1 MEIKVIKDAA
11 LSVNSVS
18 KVVQS
23 GQQELKI
30 LHDIS
35 FKLERG
41 KSMAVVGPSGCG
53 KSTLLNI
60 IAGLDVPTDGDVF
73 WNGENIS
80 KLDEEKRANLRN
92 GRLGF
97 VFQDFHLIDHLTVLE
112 NVMLP
117 LEITFGR
124 GVRKIAEKQLETVG
138 LMDRIN
144 HMPKTLSGGEKQRVA
159 LARAFSTEPQFIFAD
174 EPTGSLDSANG
185 DVIEELLFKLNETNK
200 TTLVIVTHDK
210 DLASRCDSILKLK
223 AGRMWS

>member
-1 MEIKVIKDAA
+1 MERKEIKDTA
-11 LSVNSVS
+11 LLVNSIS

-23 GQQELKI
+23 GQQELV

-80 KLDEEKRANLRN
+80 KLNEEKRANLRN
-92 GRLGF
+92 GSLGF

-124 GVRKIAEKQLETVG
+124 GVKKTAEKQLETVG
-138 LMDRIN
+138 LKDRSIICLR
-144 HMPKTLSGGEKQRVA
+144 HFRVA
-159 LARAFSTEPQFIFAD
+159 KS
-174 EPTGSLDSANG
+174 N
-185 DVIEELLFKLNETNK
+185 V
-200 TTLVIVTHDK
+200 
-210 DLASRCDSILKLK
+210 
-223 AGRMWS
+223 

>member
-1 MEIKVIKDAA
+1 MIILFLSFSINCGKKRIIKDTA
-11 LSVNSVS
+11 LSVDSIS

-23 GQQELKI
+23 GQQELEI

-80 KLDEEKRANLRN
+80 TLNEEKRANYEMV
-92 GRLGF
+92 RLGF

-117 LEITFGR
+117 LEITFG
-124 GVRKIAEKQLETVG
+124 VG
-138 LMDRIN
+138 
-144 HMPKTLSGGEKQRVA
+144 
-159 LARAFSTEPQFIFAD
+159 
-174 EPTGSLDSANG
+174 
-185 DVIEELLFKLNETNK
+185 
-200 TTLVIVTHDK
+200 
-210 DLASRCDSILKLK
+210 
-223 AGRMWS
+223 

>member
-1 MEIKVIKDAA
+1 MGRKLIIEDIA
-11 LSVNSVS
+11 LSVDSIS
-18 KVVQS
+18 KVVKS
-23 GQQELKI
+23 GQLEIEI

-35 FKLERG
+35 FKVERG

-60 IAGLDVPTDGDVF
+60 IAGLDIPTDGDVF

-80 KLDEEKRANLRN
+80 KLDEEKRASIRN

-124 GVRKIAEKQLETVG
+124 GVKKLRK
-138 LMDRIN
+138 N
-144 HMPKTLSGGEKQRVA
+144 S
-159 LARAFSTEPQFIFAD
+159 
-174 EPTGSLDSANG
+174 
-185 DVIEELLFKLNETNK
+185 
-200 TTLVIVTHDK
+200 
-210 DLASRCDSILKLK
+210 
-223 AGRMWS
+223 